1 MNGIKLTSQTLIV
14 LLLMLTAAGCGGGS
28 IAMERGASKVPEVQV
43 KAAGPEPEQPAES
56 CNAIIEWVD
65 FLMINGIKYQYNYE
79 GTGKTADDQLGE
91 KVGEVSY
98 MLNDHAC
105 TDHVEK
111 DGNAAFLPIG
121 TEIFAMKGYKPEF
134 RVIASNKVYEV
145 MDNPKAATLG
155 QLLDIEGKVDKV
167 GLESAKDGSPIGD
180 FSAEASAQFIQELL
194 PLQHVGFNQVYEKI
208 KHESG
213 VFLRV
218 HLLDGTSFRLVYYPE
233 GNGFTAGAF
242 GTDSLKALI
251 MEQQAQIKAAAGLD
265 K

>member
-1 MNGIKLTSQTLIV
+1 MNGIKRTGQALIV

-28 IAMERGASKVPEVQV
+28 SALEREAPEATDMQV
-43 KAAGPEPEQPAES
+43 KAAGPETEEPAET

-79 GTGKTADDQLGE
+79 GSGKVSDDQLGE
-91 KVGEVSY
+91 KVGEVTY

-105 TDHVEK
+105 TDYVEK

-121 TEIFAMKGYKPEF
+121 TEIYAIKGYKSEF
-134 RVIASNKVYEV
+134 RVAAFNKVYEV

-167 GLESAKDGSPIGD
+167 GLESAEDGSPIGD

-194 PLQHVGFNQVYEKI
+194 PLQHVGFKQVYEKT

-213 VFLRV
+213 IFLRIY
-218 HLLDGTSFRLVYYPE
+218 LLDGSSFRLVYYPE
-233 GNGFTAGAF
+233 GNAFTAGAF
-242 GTDSLKALI
+242 GTDSLKKLI
-251 MEQQAQIKAAAGLD
+251 MEQRAQIKAAAGL
-265 K
+265 